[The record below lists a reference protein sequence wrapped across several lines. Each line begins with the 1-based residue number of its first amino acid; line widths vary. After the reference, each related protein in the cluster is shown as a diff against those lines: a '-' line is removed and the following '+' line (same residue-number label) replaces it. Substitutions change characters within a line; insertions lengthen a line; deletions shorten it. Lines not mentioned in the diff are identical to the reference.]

1 MVKAQHK
8 CGCML
13 NRKRLDVEVARCPTH
28 GPTTIDA
35 THDWAH
41 YIWRLMSGLP
51 GEAEGP
57 RPSDKKKEK

>member
-13 NRKRLDVEVARCPTH
+13 ERRKLSMPVAKCPTH
-28 GPTTIDA
+28 GSTEIDA
-35 THDWAH
+35 TCDWSH
-41 YIWRLMSGLP
+41 YIWRLMSCQP

-57 RPSDKKKEK
+57 RPSDKKEK